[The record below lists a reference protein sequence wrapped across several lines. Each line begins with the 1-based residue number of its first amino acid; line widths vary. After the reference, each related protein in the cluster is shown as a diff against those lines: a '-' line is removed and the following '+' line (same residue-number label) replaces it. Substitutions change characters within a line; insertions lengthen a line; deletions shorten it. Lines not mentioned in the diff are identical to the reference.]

1 MGVAVIT
8 DGAAALPPGLAAEAV
23 VVVLP
28 MWLTIGGTSYRE
40 DQIALEELVARLDEG
55 VTTSGPSPG
64 EFREAIEANLTPEGA
79 VVLTVSRRVSG
90 VHGAA
95 LLATRPFGPAV
106 RVIDTGTAAGG
117 QGLVALAAA
126 AVARAG
132 GSLDEVEAAARRAA
146 GRVRLVAAL
155 ERLDRL
161 VRGGHVPGL
170 AAWAGRTLGLRPLVE
185 LRAGRIRP
193 LRPARSQEAAIERM
207 VEACLE
213 GGRGG
218 GRLHAAAMHALAP
231 GAAERLLVR
240 LRAAVEPAT
249 AYVGPFS
256 SVMVAH
262 TGPGLV
268 GLAWWWEE
276 AEAGVEEPLVGAAAA
291 VPA

>member
-1 MGVAVIT
+1 MTVAVIT
-8 DGAAALPPGLAAEAV
+8 DGAAALPPELAAEAGIV
-23 VVVLP
+23 VVP
-28 MWLTIGGTSYRE
+28 MWLQVGGASYRE
-40 DQIALEELVARLDEG
+40 DRIPLEEVVARLDEG

-64 EFREAIEANLTPEGA
+64 DLRDAIEANLTPEGA
-79 VVLTVSRRVSG
+79 LVLTVSRRVSG
-90 VHGAA
+90 VHGTA
-95 LLATRPFGPAV
+95 LLAAQPFGPAV
-106 RVIDTGTAAGG
+106 RVMDTGTAAGG

-126 AVARAG
+126 TAARAG
-132 GSLDEVEAAARRAA
+132 GSLDDVEAAARRAA

-155 ERLDRL
+155 EDLDRL

-193 LRPARSQEAAIERM
+193 LRPARGEEGAIERI
-207 VEACLE
+207 VAACLE

-218 GRLHAAAMHALAP
+218 GRLHAAVMHALAP
-231 GAAERLLVR
+231 AAAGWLLAR

-276 AEAGVEEPLVGAAAA
+276 AGVEEPLAEAAAA